1 MCRPLTKEYQEV
13 AKSIFL
19 TSTGS
24 SAVMKNK
31 SHKDYQE
38 KITGLWSNMKL
49 FEKGIKQFE
58 GLTFIDGSSIS
69 VMRESRNP

>member
-1 MCRPLTKEYQEV
+1 
-13 AKSIFL
+13 
-19 TSTGS
+19 
-24 SAVMKNK
+24 MKNK